1 MVRELE
7 PGIVGDSKG
16 YPSMS
21 HIAIFVLPTTGLLLF
36 IVFLKIAVRGL
47 PKAEPSFSA
56 VSTVGQMVSLQGLSF
71 KGTQQLLDSKEY
83 RLLRSTPELSQVA
96 KMFRKDRKALVLMWL
111 SLLRQDVKS
120 LWRFRRFLVR
130 TGVPATLSEE
140 VGIFGNAILAIMA
153 LNLLYVFVSA
163 FGPFTFSDAIRSI
176 RSLVERVSSASA
188 LILERLPQSGWPE
201 VERDWQKSLG

>member
-7 PGIVGDSKG
+7 PGIDGDSKG

-21 HIAIFVLPTTGLLLF
+21 HIAIFVFATIGLLLF
-36 IVFLKIAVRGL
+36 LVFLRIAIQGV
-47 PKAEPSFSA
+47 PKAEPSSRAISA
-56 VSTVGQMVSLQGLSF
+56 VGQIVTLQGLSF
-71 KGTQQLLDSKEY
+71 KGTEQLLEPTEY

-96 KMFRKDRKALVLMWL
+96 KSFRKERKALVLLWI
-111 SLLRQDVKS
+111 SLLQQDVKS

-140 VGIFGNAILAIMA
+140 AEIFGTAILAIIV
-153 LNLLYVFVSA
+153 LNFLYVFVCV
-163 FGPFTFSDAIRSI
+163 FGPFAFSDTTRSI
-176 RSLVERVSSASA
+176 RSLVERVSCASA

-201 VERDWQKSLG
+201 LERNWLKSLG